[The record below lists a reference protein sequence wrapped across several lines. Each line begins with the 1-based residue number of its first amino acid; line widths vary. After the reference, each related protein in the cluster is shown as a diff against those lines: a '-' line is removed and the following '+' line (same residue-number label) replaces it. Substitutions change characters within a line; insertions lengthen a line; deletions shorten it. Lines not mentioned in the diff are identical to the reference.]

1 MKRLGRHERIAVLLW
16 LVLAVVVWNGLY
28 DLLLARSTQNYL
40 FRAALHQAG
49 LGPAANLTRSM
60 DIAVRDAI
68 WISTLWAG
76 VFVLAGM
83 MTIKLIRRG
92 SRVHGFTG
100 SQVADPEPE
109 HPRT

>member
-1 MKRLGRHERIAVLLW
+1 MGEP
-16 LVLAVVVWNGLY
+16 
-28 DLLLARSTQNYL
+28 
-40 FRAALHQAG
+40 AALRAMRSG
-49 LGPAANLTRSM
+49 DATARTSANGRLRERDAIGSS
-60 DIAVRDAI
+60 IAVRDAV